1 MYMDISPYLSTI
13 IILLYG
19 TLLIF
24 AIFRILLDTD
34 SASKTLA
41 YLMLVIVIP
50 LGGIIFYFSFG
61 VNYRHQKLDARRQL
75 ILEELGHKFKSSVRN
90 STRTFY
96 EQQNQALGYFSE
108 LSNFIY
114 NQGGEGLTRNFTEL
128 LINGEQKFPNLLEA
142 LDEAK
147 KFIHIEYY
155 TWENDINGNL
165 LKDVLIRKAREGIE
179 VRVLYDDFGS
189 RGIRKNIV
197 RELAANGVE
206 IFPVIEVKLIF
217 LANRLN
223 HRDHRK
229 IVIID
234 GHTGYVGGIN
244 VSDRYDNSI
253 DTRLYW
259 RDTHLKIQGKAV
271 LYLQRHFVATWND
284 CQSNW
289 LRVNET
295 YFPQTPHEADQAGSD
310 LIQIVAGGPIFRLP
324 TIMLTY
330 AKIINDARSRIFIT
344 NPYFIP
350 NESILNTLMQA
361 SLSGVDVRLLLPGKS
376 DSQLVAAASK
386 FYIRGLLEA
395 GVRVYFY
402 QKGFIHAKTLVA
414 DGYVGVVGTA
424 NMDIRSFDLNYEIM
438 AVSYSKSLGNELEET
453 FYSDLK
459 DSIEVTL
466 LEWRKKPLITRLVYA
481 IARLVSS
488 LL

>member
-1 MYMDISPYLSTI
+1 
-13 IILLYG
+13 
-19 TLLIF
+19 
-24 AIFRILLDTD
+24 
-34 SASKTLA
+34 
-41 YLMLVIVIP
+41 
-50 LGGIIFYFSFG
+50 
-61 VNYRHQKLDARRQL
+61 
-75 ILEELGHKFKSSVRN
+75 
-90 STRTFY
+90 
-96 EQQNQALGYFSE
+96 
-108 LSNFIY
+108 
-114 NQGGEGLTRNFTEL
+114 
-128 LINGEQKFPNLLEA
+128 
-142 LDEAK
+142 
-147 KFIHIEYY
+147 
-155 TWENDINGNL
+155 
-165 LKDVLIRKAREGIE
+165 
-179 VRVLYDDFGS
+179 
-189 RGIRKNIV
+189 
-197 RELAANGVE
+197 
-206 IFPVIEVKLIF
+206 
-217 LANRLN
+217 
-223 HRDHRK
+223 
-229 IVIID
+229 
-234 GHTGYVGGIN
+234 
-244 VSDRYDNSI
+244 
-253 DTRLYW
+253 
-259 RDTHLKIQGKAV
+259 
-271 LYLQRHFVATWND
+271 
-284 CQSNW
+284 
-289 LRVNET
+289 VNET

-414 DGYVGVVGTA
+414 DGYIGVVGTA